1 MRWSSEADERAKTA
15 RKPMTRAALEQAIAE
30 AVRAS
35 CSECQDFVGVIVERI
50 AAASA
55 AGGDWA
61 VKGVRYGKAK
71 REICDSTLS
80 RLVAEKQLEYELSE

>member
-1 MRWSSEADERAKTA
+1 
-15 RKPMTRAALEQAIAE
+15 
-30 AVRAS
+30 V
-35 CSECQDFVGVIVERI
+35 VVERI